1 MNTLK
6 TIYDKLG
13 DKTELAKHEVELGLV
28 DDLKKD
34 ETLIVSQLKTIEDL
48 LGQVVNLE
56 DKAKGYKNELMKNF
70 DRYNS
75 LISKITIS
83 YKELGLDWNQS
94 ETKTNSLKTIKRVGD
109 LVVKYKKYF

>member
-1 MNTLK
+1 MNTLQ
-6 TIYDKLG
+6 TIYNKLA
-13 DKTELAKHEVELGLV
+13 DKTELAKHEVNLGLV

-34 ETLIVSQLKTIEDL
+34 ETLIISQVKTIEDL

-70 DRYNS
+70 DKFNS

-94 ETKTNSLKTIKRVGD
+94 ETKSDALKTIKRVGD
-109 LVVKYKKYF
+109 LIAKYKKYF